1 MIAFGL
7 SKKVGDGKERSILTM
22 HVFGVSLIQ
31 EVVSMKRVNIT
42 LPDEVIREMKDLP
55 NKSRFIAEALKEKLE
70 RIEREK
76 LDRLLVE
83 GYKATK
89 EEEKKIDKEWE
100 KITLEGW
107 K

>member
-1 MIAFGL
+1 MRRL
-7 SKKVGDGKERSILTM
+7 
-22 HVFGVSLIQ
+22 
-31 EVVSMKRVNIT
+31 NIT
-42 LPDEVIREMKDLP
+42 LPEEINEQIKSLP
-55 NKSRFIAEALKEKLE
+55 NKSRFIAEALKEKLD

-89 EEEKKIDKEWE
+89 EEDKGIDKEWE

>member
-1 MIAFGL
+1 
-7 SKKVGDGKERSILTM
+7 
-22 HVFGVSLIQ
+22 
-31 EVVSMKRVNIT
+31 MKRLNIT
-42 LPDEVIREMKDLP
+42 LPDEVVQEIKDLP

-70 RIEREK
+70 RIERER

-89 EEEKKIDKEWE
+89 EEDKRIDKEWE
-100 KITLEGW
+100 KITLESW

>member
-1 MIAFGL
+1 MRRL
-7 SKKVGDGKERSILTM
+7 
-22 HVFGVSLIQ
+22 
-31 EVVSMKRVNIT
+31 NIT
-42 LPDEVIREMKDLP
+42 LPEEISEQIKSLP

-70 RIEREK
+70 RIERKK

-83 GYKATK
+83 GYKTTK
-89 EEEKKIDKEWE
+89 EEDKRIDREWE

>member
-1 MIAFGL
+1 MRRL
-7 SKKVGDGKERSILTM
+7 
-22 HVFGVSLIQ
+22 
-31 EVVSMKRVNIT
+31 NIT
-42 LPDEVIREMKDLP
+42 LPDEVIREIKDLP

-89 EEEKKIDKEWE
+89 EEDKRIDKEWE
-100 KITLEGW
+100 KITLEDW